1 MGLGEKSFNERR
13 LINAERV
20 IVLSVSQR
28 KFFTEV
34 GALVDKTVSVVTVD
48 GKSYVG
54 SLVGIDPDHLS
65 LCLAEAKDDKGRV
78 IHRVILNGS
87 VVAQILA
94 IEKPFDLKAL
104 ADRLEKVFPTLV
116 KLYEDKG
123 FIWVM
128 EKIKVTEKGVIE
140 GSGPAAERVQKVYS
154 QFTSETKG

>member
-1 MGLGEKSFNERR
+1 M
-13 LINAERV
+13 
-20 IVLSVSQR
+20 SVSQR
-28 KFFTEV
+28 RFFTEV
-34 GALVDKTVSVVTVD
+34 GALIDKTVSVVTVD
-48 GKSYVG
+48 SKSYVG
-54 SLVGIDPDHLS
+54 TVVGINPDNLS
-65 LCLAEAKDDKGRV
+65 LCLAEAKDDKGRA
-78 IHRVILNGS
+78 IHRVFLNGS

-128 EKIKVTEKGVIE
+128 DKIKVTEKGVIE

-154 QFTSETKG
+154 QFLSETKA